1 MGGSDPKPFD
11 VAESS
16 PLRVLWI
23 VLPLLAAF
31 VACLYAQL
39 YKAPASAPWI
49 EVTLSPPW
57 FRMGGSAAW
66 SLLVIALLGIGLGMA
81 FFRRRV
87 ELAGD
92 VLDVRSTMY
101 RRRVPVAQ
109 LRLDQAEVV
118 DLQRDR
124 RYGIRVKT
132 NGYSMP
138 GFYSG
143 HFRLQGG
150 GKGFAL
156 VTDRARVLALPVSDG
171 STLLLSVDRPQALLD
186 ALRKVAAFGATAVSC
201 GDATTRPPADQYR
214 GHRAVAR
221 PPVAR
226 TQQPGRTPAVTGA
239 LGAAAQA

>member
-31 VACLYAQL
+31 VACVYAQL
-39 YKAPASAPWI
+39 YKAPANAPWI

-66 SLLVIALLGIGLGMA
+66 SLIVIAVLAVGLGAA

-87 ELAGD
+87 ELAGS

-186 ALRKVAAFGATAVSC
+186 ALRKVAASAP
-201 GDATTRPPADQYR
+201 RQ
-214 GHRAVAR
+214 
-221 PPVAR
+221 
-226 TQQPGRTPAVTGA
+226 
-239 LGAAAQA
+239 

>member
-16 PLRVLWI
+16 PLRVLWL

-39 YKAPASAPWI
+39 YKAPVTAPWI

-66 SLLVIALLGIGLGMA
+66 SLLVIALLGIGLGTA

-101 RRRVPVAQ
+101 RRRVPVVQ

-118 DLQRDR
+118 DLQHDP
-124 RYGIRVKT
+124 RYGIRFKT
-132 NGYSMP
+132 NGYAMP

-171 STLLLSVDRPQALLD
+171 STLLLSLDRPQSLLD
-186 ALRKVAAFGATAVSC
+186 ALRKVAASAP
-201 GDATTRPPADQYR
+201 RQ
-214 GHRAVAR
+214 
-221 PPVAR
+221 
-226 TQQPGRTPAVTGA
+226 
-239 LGAAAQA
+239 

>member
-1 MGGSDPKPFD
+1 MGASDPKQYE

-31 VACLYAQL
+31 VAFLYAQL

-57 FRMGGSAAW
+57 FRMDGSAAW
-66 SLLVIALLGIGLGMA
+66 SLLVIAVLGIGLGAA

-87 ELAGD
+87 ELAD
-92 VLDVRSTMY
+92 NVLDVRSTMY

-118 DLQRDR
+118 DLQRDP
-124 RYGIRVKT
+124 RYGIRFKT
-132 NGYSMP
+132 NGYAMP

-150 GKGFAL
+150 AKGFAL
-156 VTDRARVLALPVSDG
+156 VTNRARVLALPVRDG
-171 STLLLSVDRPQALLD
+171 STLLLSLDRPQALLE
-186 ALRKVAAFGATAVSC
+186 ALRKVAV
-201 GDATTRPPADQYR
+201 
-214 GHRAVAR
+214 
-221 PPVAR
+221 
-226 TQQPGRTPAVTGA
+226 PGPR
-239 LGAAAQA
+239 Q

>member
-1 MGGSDPKPFD
+1 MGGSDPKTFE

-31 VACLYAQL
+31 VACVYAQL
-39 YKAPASAPWI
+39 YKAPATAPWI

-66 SLLVIALLGIGLGMA
+66 SLLVIAVLGMGLGAA

-87 ELAGD
+87 ELAD
-92 VLDVRSTMY
+92 NVLDVRSTMY

-132 NGYSMP
+132 NGYSVP

-143 HFRLQGG
+143 HFRLHGG

-186 ALRKVAAFGATAVSC
+186 VLRKVAASAP
-201 GDATTRPPADQYR
+201 RQ
-214 GHRAVAR
+214 
-221 PPVAR
+221 
-226 TQQPGRTPAVTGA
+226 
-239 LGAAAQA
+239 

>member
-23 VLPLLAAF
+23 VLPLLATF

-39 YKAPASAPWI
+39 YKAPANAPWI

-66 SLLVIALLGIGLGMA
+66 SLIVIAVLAVGLGAA

-87 ELAGD
+87 ELAGN

-186 ALRKVAAFGATAVSC
+186 ALRKVAASAP
-201 GDATTRPPADQYR
+201 RQ
-214 GHRAVAR
+214 
-221 PPVAR
+221 
-226 TQQPGRTPAVTGA
+226 
-239 LGAAAQA
+239 

>member
-66 SLLVIALLGIGLGMA
+66 SLLVIALLGIGLGTA

-186 ALRKVAAFGATAVSC
+186 ALRKVAA
-201 GDATTRPPADQYR
+201 PAPR
-214 GHRAVAR
+214 R
-221 PPVAR
+221 
-226 TQQPGRTPAVTGA
+226 
-239 LGAAAQA
+239 

>member
-1 MGGSDPKPFD
+1 MGGSDPKTFE

-31 VACLYAQL
+31 VACVYAQL

-49 EVTLSPPW
+49 EVALSPPW

-66 SLLVIALLGIGLGMA
+66 SLLVIAVLGIGLGAA

-87 ELAGD
+87 ELAD
-92 VLDVRSTMY
+92 NVLDVRSTMY

-118 DLQRDR
+118 DLQRDP
-124 RYGIRVKT
+124 RYGIRFKT
-132 NGYSMP
+132 NGYAMP

-150 GKGFAL
+150 AKGFAL
-156 VTDRARVLALPVSDG
+156 VTNRARVLALPVRDG
-171 STLLLSVDRPQALLD
+171 STLLLSLDRPQALLE
-186 ALRKVAAFGATAVSC
+186 ALRKVAV
-201 GDATTRPPADQYR
+201 
-214 GHRAVAR
+214 
-221 PPVAR
+221 
-226 TQQPGRTPAVTGA
+226 PGPR
-239 LGAAAQA
+239 Q

>member
-1 MGGSDPKPFD
+1 MAIGDPKPFELAD
-11 VAESS
+11 SS

-23 VLPLLAAF
+23 VLPLIAGL
-31 VACLYAQL
+31 VICVYAQL
-39 YKAPASAPWI
+39 REAPATVPWI
-49 EVTLSPPW
+49 ELTLSPPW
-57 FRMGGSAAW
+57 LRMGGDAAW
-66 SLLVIALLGIGLGMA
+66 SLLVIAVLGVGLAAA

-118 DLQRDR
+118 DLGRDR

-143 HFRLQGG
+143 HFRLLGG
-150 GKGFAL
+150 CKGFAL
-156 VTDRARVLALPVSDG
+156 VTDRARVLVLPVNDG
-171 STLLLSVDRPQALLD
+171 SALLLSVDRPQALLD
-186 ALRKVAAFGATAVSC
+186 ALRKVAAAA
-201 GDATTRPPADQYR
+201 
-214 GHRAVAR
+214 HR
-221 PPVAR
+221 
-226 TQQPGRTPAVTGA
+226 Q
-239 LGAAAQA
+239 

>member
-11 VAESS
+11 VAE
-16 PLRVLWI
+16 
-23 VLPLLAAF
+23 LAAAARALDRAAAAGCLRGLPVCTAVQGTGERTLDRSNA
-31 VACLYAQL
+31 VAAVVPDGRQCGMELAGDC
-39 YKAPASAPWI
+39 PAGHW
-49 EVTLSPPW
+49 TGHGLLPPP
-57 FRMGGSAAW
+57 
-66 SLLVIALLGIGLGMA
+66 
-81 FFRRRV
+81 V
-87 ELAGD
+87 ELASD

-186 ALRKVAAFGATAVSC
+186 ALRKVAASAP
-201 GDATTRPPADQYR
+201 RQ
-214 GHRAVAR
+214 
-221 PPVAR
+221 
-226 TQQPGRTPAVTGA
+226 
-239 LGAAAQA
+239 

>member
-66 SLLVIALLGIGLGMA
+66 SLIVIAVLAVGLGAA

-87 ELAGD
+87 ALAGN
-92 VLDVRSTMY
+92 VLDVHSTMY

-186 ALRKVAAFGATAVSC
+186 ALRKVAASAP
-201 GDATTRPPADQYR
+201 RQ
-214 GHRAVAR
+214 
-221 PPVAR
+221 
-226 TQQPGRTPAVTGA
+226 
-239 LGAAAQA
+239 

>member
-1 MGGSDPKPFD
+1 MGASDPKPFD

-31 VACLYAQL
+31 VVCVYAQL

-66 SLLVIALLGIGLGMA
+66 SLIVIAVLAVGLGAA

-87 ELAGD
+87 ELAGN

-186 ALRKVAAFGATAVSC
+186 ALRKVAASAP
-201 GDATTRPPADQYR
+201 RQ
-214 GHRAVAR
+214 
-221 PPVAR
+221 
-226 TQQPGRTPAVTGA
+226 
-239 LGAAAQA
+239 

>member
-1 MGGSDPKPFD
+1 MGGSDPKTFE

-31 VACLYAQL
+31 VACVYAQL

-49 EVTLSPPW
+49 EVALSPPW

-66 SLLVIALLGIGLGMA
+66 SLLVIAVLGIGLGAA

-87 ELAGD
+87 ELD
-92 VLDVRSTMY
+92 DNVLDVRSTMY

-132 NGYSMP
+132 NAYSVP

-143 HFRLQGG
+143 HFRLHGG

-186 ALRKVAAFGATAVSC
+186 ALHKVAASAP
-201 GDATTRPPADQYR
+201 RQ
-214 GHRAVAR
+214 
-221 PPVAR
+221 
-226 TQQPGRTPAVTGA
+226 
-239 LGAAAQA
+239 

>member
-39 YKAPASAPWI
+39 YKAPANAPWI

-66 SLLVIALLGIGLGMA
+66 SLIVIAVLAVGLGAA

-87 ELAGD
+87 ELAGN

-171 STLLLSVDRPQALLD
+171 STLLLSVERPQALLD
-186 ALRKVAAFGATAVSC
+186 ALHKVAASAP
-201 GDATTRPPADQYR
+201 RQ
-214 GHRAVAR
+214 
-221 PPVAR
+221 
-226 TQQPGRTPAVTGA
+226 
-239 LGAAAQA
+239 

>member
-39 YKAPASAPWI
+39 YKAPANAPWI

-57 FRMGGSAAW
+57 FRMGDSAAW
-66 SLLVIALLGIGLGMA
+66 SLLVITLLGFGLGTA

-101 RRRVPVAQ
+101 RRQVPVAQ

-156 VTDRARVLALPVSDG
+156 VTDRARGLALPVSDG

-186 ALRKVAAFGATAVSC
+186 ALRKVAASAP
-201 GDATTRPPADQYR
+201 RQ
-214 GHRAVAR
+214 
-221 PPVAR
+221 
-226 TQQPGRTPAVTGA
+226 
-239 LGAAAQA
+239 

>member
-31 VACLYAQL
+31 VVCVYAQL

-66 SLLVIALLGIGLGMA
+66 SLIVIAVLAVGLGAA

-87 ELAGD
+87 ELAGN

-171 STLLLSVDRPQALLD
+171 STLLLSVERPQALLD
-186 ALRKVAAFGATAVSC
+186 ALHKVAASAP
-201 GDATTRPPADQYR
+201 RQ
-214 GHRAVAR
+214 
-221 PPVAR
+221 
-226 TQQPGRTPAVTGA
+226 
-239 LGAAAQA
+239 

>member
-39 YKAPASAPWI
+39 YKAPANAPWI

-66 SLLVIALLGIGLGMA
+66 SLIVIAVLAVGLGAA

-118 DLQRDR
+118 DLQRDP
-124 RYGIRVKT
+124 RYGIRFKT
-132 NGYSMP
+132 NGYAMP

-150 GKGFAL
+150 GKGFVL
-156 VTDRARVLALPVSDG
+156 VTDRTRVLALPVSDG
-171 STLLLSVDRPQALLD
+171 STLLLSLDRPQVLLD
-186 ALRKVAAFGATAVSC
+186 ALRKVAA
-201 GDATTRPPADQYR
+201 PAPRQ
-214 GHRAVAR
+214 
-221 PPVAR
+221 
-226 TQQPGRTPAVTGA
+226 
-239 LGAAAQA
+239 

>member
-66 SLLVIALLGIGLGMA
+66 SLIVIAVLAVGLAAA

-87 ELAGD
+87 ALAGD

-186 ALRKVAAFGATAVSC
+186 ALRKVAASAP
-201 GDATTRPPADQYR
+201 RQ
-214 GHRAVAR
+214 
-221 PPVAR
+221 
-226 TQQPGRTPAVTGA
+226 
-239 LGAAAQA
+239 

>member
-1 MGGSDPKPFD
+1 MGGSDPKTFE

-31 VACLYAQL
+31 VACVCAQL

-49 EVTLSPPW
+49 EVALSPPW

-66 SLLVIALLGIGLGMA
+66 SLLVIAVLGIGLGAA

-87 ELAGD
+87 ELD
-92 VLDVRSTMY
+92 DNVLDVRSTMY

-132 NGYSMP
+132 NGYSVP

-143 HFRLQGG
+143 HFRLHGG

-186 ALRKVAAFGATAVSC
+186 ALHKVAASAP
-201 GDATTRPPADQYR
+201 RQ
-214 GHRAVAR
+214 
-221 PPVAR
+221 
-226 TQQPGRTPAVTGA
+226 
-239 LGAAAQA
+239 

>member
-1 MGGSDPKPFD
+1 M
-11 VAESS
+11 
-16 PLRVLWI
+16 RVLWI

-31 VACLYAQL
+31 VACVYAQL
-39 YKAPASAPWI
+39 YKAPANAPWI
-49 EVTLSPPW
+49 EVALSPPW

-66 SLLVIALLGIGLGMA
+66 SLLVIAVLGIGLGAA

-87 ELAGD
+87 ELD
-92 VLDVRSTMY
+92 DNVLDVRSTMY

-132 NGYSMP
+132 NGYSVP

-143 HFRLQGG
+143 HFRLHGG

-186 ALRKVAAFGATAVSC
+186 ALHKVAASAP
-201 GDATTRPPADQYR
+201 RQ
-214 GHRAVAR
+214 
-221 PPVAR
+221 
-226 TQQPGRTPAVTGA
+226 
-239 LGAAAQA
+239 

>member
-39 YKAPASAPWI
+39 YKAPAGAPWI

-66 SLLVIALLGIGLGMA
+66 SLIVIAVLAVGLGAA

-87 ELAGD
+87 ELAGN

-186 ALRKVAAFGATAVSC
+186 ALRKVAASAP
-201 GDATTRPPADQYR
+201 RQ
-214 GHRAVAR
+214 
-221 PPVAR
+221 
-226 TQQPGRTPAVTGA
+226 
-239 LGAAAQA
+239 

>member
-1 MGGSDPKPFD
+1 MGASDPKQYE

-31 VACLYAQL
+31 AACLYAQL

-66 SLLVIALLGIGLGMA
+66 SLLVIAVLGIGLGAA

-87 ELAGD
+87 ELAD
-92 VLDVRSTMY
+92 NVLDVRSTMY

-118 DLQRDR
+118 DLQRDP
-124 RYGIRVKT
+124 RYGIRFKT
-132 NGYSMP
+132 NGYAMP

-150 GKGFAL
+150 AKGFAL
-156 VTDRARVLALPVSDG
+156 VTNRARVLALPVRDG
-171 STLLLSVDRPQALLD
+171 STLLLSLDRPQALLD
-186 ALRKVAAFGATAVSC
+186 ALRKVAV
-201 GDATTRPPADQYR
+201 
-214 GHRAVAR
+214 
-221 PPVAR
+221 
-226 TQQPGRTPAVTGA
+226 PGPR
-239 LGAAAQA
+239 Q